1 LTGPGQGWKG
11 LYTHSPFQGADCNP
25 GGNKMEHT
33 MWIFISVLLLTFG
46 LFLILAGAFTAY
58 FGSGK
63 SRAIGVGLLVFGIV
77 MGVVVLLMYQL
88 DIVPIELEF
97 WTVVK
102 EALVYIG
109 AALVGA
115 AIAIGVFLV
124 AIMKS

>member
-1 LTGPGQGWKG
+1 
-11 LYTHSPFQGADCNP
+11 
-25 GGNKMEHT
+25 MEHT
-33 MWIFISVLLLTFG
+33 MWVFLTVLLLIFG

-77 MGVVVLLMYQL
+77 MGVLVLVMFQF

-97 WTVVK
+97 FSVIK

-109 AALVGA
+109 ASLVGA